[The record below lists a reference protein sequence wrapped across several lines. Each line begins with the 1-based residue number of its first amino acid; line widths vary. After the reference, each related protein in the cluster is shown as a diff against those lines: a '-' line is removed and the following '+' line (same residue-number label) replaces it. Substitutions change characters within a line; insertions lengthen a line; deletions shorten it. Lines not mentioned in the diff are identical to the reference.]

1 VITAL
6 PAIPGIFHGQ
16 MGVWDYTLFKNA
28 YVSSG
33 QTANNPSNDRIF
45 NPAGVKL
52 MGVEMKRFFDATH
65 CDRPNI
71 SLCYLND
78 KMQVNLKRQAG
89 TLKCLLTL

>member
-1 VITAL
+1 MITTL

-52 MGVEMKRFFDATH
+52 TG
-65 CDRPNI
+65 
-71 SLCYLND
+71 
-78 KMQVNLKRQAG
+78 
-89 TLKCLLTL
+89 